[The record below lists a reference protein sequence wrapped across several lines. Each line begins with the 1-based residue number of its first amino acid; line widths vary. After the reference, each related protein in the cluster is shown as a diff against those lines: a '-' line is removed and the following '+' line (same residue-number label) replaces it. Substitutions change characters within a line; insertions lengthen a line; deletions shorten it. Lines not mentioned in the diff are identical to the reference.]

1 MEVITA
7 EEHGILLK
15 FSDFENFL
23 LARHDCLVNHLHAAA
38 IQGTPF
44 KQSPLK
50 MFSHQNLI
58 PLLYG
63 QLCAGPEMKSPI

>member
-1 MEVITA
+1 MNVIVIQMTTAAEVKMSCMLERGLLIMEVITA

-15 FSDFENFL
+15 FSDFENFF

-44 KQSPLK
+44 K
-50 MFSHQNLI
+50 
-58 PLLYG
+58 
-63 QLCAGPEMKSPI
+63 